1 MLDININSKKYQEN
15 KIIDNFKLEIEKS
28 EFISIIGP
36 SGCGKTSLLNIISN
50 IDSEYLGSVLFDK
63 ENISNINIGV
73 MFQDSRIIPWLS
85 VLENIMLV
93 SISKGKKEII
103 NALCEVGLKGYI
115 NSYAKELSGGM
126 QRRVALVRAF
136 INKPDVLLLDE
147 PFISL
152 DYPTAQSLR
161 SDFMKFYNKYK
172 PTVVLVTH
180 DLKEA
185 ITLSKRIIFL
195 DSKPMKIILDFEN
208 KNDFSSNLDS
218 LEIEVIKENILIK
231 YPKILSGN
239 LSE

>member
-1 MLDININSKKYQEN
+1 MLNININSKKYQDN
-15 KIIDNFKLEIEKS
+15 KIIDNLKLEVNDN

-36 SGCGKTSLLNIISN
+36 SGCGKTSLLNMILN
-50 IDSEYLGSVLFDK
+50 IDNDYLGSILFNK
-63 ENISNINIGV
+63 ENISKSNIGV
-73 MFQDSRIIPWLS
+73 MFQDSRIIPWLT
-85 VLENIMLV
+85 VFENIMLV
-93 SISKGKKEII
+93 SIAKDEEVII
-103 NALCEVGLKGYI
+103 QSLIEVGLESYI

-172 PTVVLVTH
+172 PTVVFITH

-185 ITLSKRIIFL
+185 ISLSQRIIFL

-208 KNDFSSNLDS
+208 RNDFSSNLES
-218 LEIEVIKENILIK
+218 LEIEKVKEDILLM
-231 YPKILSGN
+231 YPKILSGIV
-239 LSE
+239 S